1 MCNLSR
7 HKCGNSSTS
16 PQYSLSCYVLGQK
29 CLEDY
34 YPWQGIWFQWI
45 KGKCRYREM
54 YFCRNSSK
62 ESIIPTV
69 CPGSGANIEVK
80 ESFSLVSIRV
90 GNRSDRNRV
99 SPSTDPEISDSGF
112 YLNTENIVP
121 VRIIDEYWY
130 GLIVH
135 EEKTGMMLGISVLIN
150 SLYGTTWLDL
160 KFGRLRRWSKMVV

>member
-1 MCNLSR
+1 
-7 HKCGNSSTS
+7 
-16 PQYSLSCYVLGQK
+16 
-29 CLEDY
+29 
-34 YPWQGIWFQWI
+34 
-45 KGKCRYREM
+45 M
-54 YFCRNSSK
+54 YFCRKNFKISSK

-80 ESFSLVSIRV
+80 ESFSLVSIRG

-121 VRIIDEYWY
+121 VQTIDEYWY

-135 EEKTGMMLGISVLIN
+135 EEKTSMMPGISVLIN
-150 SLYGTTWLDL
+150 SL
-160 KFGRLRRWSKMVV
+160 

>member
-1 MCNLSR
+1 M
-7 HKCGNSSTS
+7 
-16 PQYSLSCYVLGQK
+16 
-29 CLEDY
+29 
-34 YPWQGIWFQWI
+34 
-45 KGKCRYREM
+45 
-54 YFCRNSSK
+54 
-62 ESIIPTV
+62 
-69 CPGSGANIEVK
+69 
-80 ESFSLVSIRV
+80 SIRV

-160 KFGRLRRWSKMVV
+160 KFGRLRR

>member
-1 MCNLSR
+1 MALALRNLIS
-7 HKCGNSSTS
+7 
-16 PQYSLSCYVLGQK
+16 
-29 CLEDY
+29 
-34 YPWQGIWFQWI
+34 
-45 KGKCRYREM
+45 GKCRYREM
-54 YFCRNSSK
+54 YFCRKNFKISSK

-121 VRIIDEYWY
+121 VRTIDEYWY
-130 GLIVH
+130 GLIGNND
-135 EEKTGMMLGISVLIN
+135 KTDMIPG
-150 SLYGTTWLDL
+150 
-160 KFGRLRRWSKMVV
+160 